1 MVIRRHSNIFTL
13 RSANI
18 KVSLVVVIV
27 FLLLIKSVFRN
38 PPQSHQEW
46 LQLLQKQES
55 LRNIEAQKWQK
66 QLKNAIDHL
75 RKVMI
80 AFSFISSNYAMLIE
94 LNNV

>member
-1 MVIRRHSNIFTL
+1 M
-13 RSANI
+13 
-18 KVSLVVVIV
+18 
-27 FLLLIKSVFRN
+27 IKSAFRN

-80 AFSFISSNYAMLIE
+80 ALSYISSNYTMLIE
-94 LNNV
+94 MNNIWNYFLGGRISKWTQTLYSKCIYK

>member
-1 MVIRRHSNIFTL
+1 M
-13 RSANI
+13 I
-18 KVSLVVVIV
+18 K
-27 FLLLIKSVFRN
+27 FVFRN

-55 LRNIEAQKWQK
+55 LRNVEAQKWQK

-80 AFSFISSNYAMLIE
+80 ALSYIPSNYTMLIE
-94 LNNV
+94 INNI